1 MSFKYIDFI
10 FSTEAIPTEAIPKAS
25 AKPGNKKRKR
35 RIVEEEEEARWNL
48 FSEI

>member
-1 MSFKYIDFI
+1 MCLHYILKRRPDVVDVAATK
-10 FSTEAIPTEAIPKAS
+10 S
-25 AKPGNKKRKR
+25 KPGNEKRKR